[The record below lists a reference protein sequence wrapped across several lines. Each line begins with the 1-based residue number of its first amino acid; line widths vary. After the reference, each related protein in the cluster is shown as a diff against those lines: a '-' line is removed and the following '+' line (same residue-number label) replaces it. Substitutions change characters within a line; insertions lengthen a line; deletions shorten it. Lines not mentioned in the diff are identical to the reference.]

1 MEFGSLRARPPFHG
15 PTRTAPC
22 IRVNDSVA
30 MATNQ
35 SWLKA
40 ATKKFSLKRN
50 HLKEMFINVSA
61 EEQTVATVNFRMEH
75 EQSIDSGRDRAEP
88 EHHCAAGMLD
98 KDIRG
103 QKP

>member
-1 MEFGSLRARPPFHG
+1 
-15 PTRTAPC
+15 
-22 IRVNDSVA
+22 
-30 MATNQ
+30 
-35 SWLKA
+35 
-40 ATKKFSLKRN
+40 
-50 HLKEMFINVSA
+50 MFINVSA